1 MNLRPFHLDDVLGWV
16 ALSNLVLDRQ
26 GTVDSFRA
34 EDARRD
40 PAQPMRRWVTSDG
53 AQVVGTATLQFWPF
67 DPPGFLHASVLVHPG
82 RRGQGLGRALWEQVL
97 TGVREQRPI
106 GLTTDV
112 SDVDPGSVA
121 WAGRRGFSTHAHRF
135 ASELDLST
143 FDGAPFGADLERAAA
158 QGVTFTDL
166 GGADDSTL
174 ERYLNFVA
182 DRLTETPDLAGH
194 PRWPLPQVRKVLHL
208 DSDPRPDWLIL
219 AVDPSGEWLG
229 TTAMIRF
236 QHASMAYNE
245 LTATHPQA
253 RGRGLALPLKLHA
266 IRRAQEAG
274 LQVMRTNNHSL
285 NAPMLAVNRK
295 LGFQSKSGRYEMH
308 RERMHLEET
317 HWEEMS

>member
-1 MNLRPFHLDDVLGWV
+1 MNVRPFGVDDPAGWV

-26 GTVDSFRA
+26 GTVDLFRS

-40 PAQPMRRWVTSDG
+40 PAQLMRRWVMCHG
-53 AQVVGTATLQFWPF
+53 AQIVGTAALYFWPF
-67 DPPGFLHASVLVHPG
+67 DPAGYLHASVLVHPE
-82 RRGQGLGRALWEQVL
+82 RRGRGLGRALWKQVL
-97 TGVREQRPI
+97 TGVRDQHSAR
-106 GLTTDV
+106 LATDV
-112 SDVDPGSVA
+112 SDVDPVSLA
-121 WAGRRGFSTHAHRF
+121 WAERRGFHIHAIHAHRF

-143 FDGAPFGADLERAAA
+143 FDRAPHLEALARVEA

-166 GGADDSTL
+166 GGAEDSTL

-194 PRWPLPQVRKVLHL
+194 PRWPLLQVRDVLHL

-219 AVDPSGEWLG
+219 AVGNEGEWLG

-274 LQVMRTNNHSL
+274 LKVMRTNNHSL
-285 NAPMLAVNRK
+285 NAPMLAVNRR
-295 LGFQSKSGRYEMH
+295 LGFQSKSGRYEMQLMLTP
-308 RERMHLEET
+308 EI
-317 HWEEMS
+317 